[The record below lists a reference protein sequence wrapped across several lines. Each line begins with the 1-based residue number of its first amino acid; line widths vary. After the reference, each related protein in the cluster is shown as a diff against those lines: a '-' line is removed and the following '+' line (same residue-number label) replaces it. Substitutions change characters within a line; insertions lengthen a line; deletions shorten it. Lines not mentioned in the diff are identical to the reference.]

1 MPNEPALPLDGVTV
15 LDCTQVMA
23 GPFCTLLLGD
33 MGADVIKV
41 EQPEGDD
48 VRRQGPPWIAGRA
61 ASFLAINR
69 NKRSI
74 VLNLRTD
81 EGKEVF
87 RKLAQRADVVAE
99 NFRPGAMD
107 KLGLGHKQLLE
118 LKPSLIYAAISGF
131 GQTGPYSQRRGFDLV
146 AQGMSGLMSVTGH
159 PGGPPVKVGV
169 PITDLTAGMYAAYGI
184 LNAYIHRLKTGEG
197 QMVDTSLLEAGIAY
211 SFWESTVY
219 FYGGEVPGPLGSA
232 HRLSAPY
239 QAFRTSDGYMN
250 IGGATQRTW
259 ASLCKAIGQ
268 EELASDPRFA
278 EPGDR
283 KIREVE
289 LAAILE
295 ETFSTHTTAHWMTV
309 LDEAGVPCGPIYDLD
324 QMYHDPQV
332 LARNMLVEQQDPE
345 LGTLKNIGIPVKLS
359 ATPGRIRRRAPDLG
373 EHTREVLLEAGYT
386 GADVDR
392 LAEAG
397 VVKEGG

>member
-41 EQPEGDD
+41 ERPEGDD

>member
-1 MPNEPALPLDGVTV
+1 MSQQAPLPLDGVVV

-41 EQPEGDD
+41 ERPEGDD

-61 ASFLAINR
+61 ASFMAINR

-81 EGKEVF
+81 EGKDVF
-87 RKLAQRADVVAE
+87 RTLAQRADVMTE
-99 NFRPGAMD
+99 NFRPGTMER
-107 KLGLGHKQLLE
+107 LGLGYKQLSA
-118 LKPSLIYAAISGF
+118 LKPELIYAAISGF

-146 AQGMSGLMSVTGH
+146 AQGMSGLMSVTGY
-159 PGGPPVKVGV
+159 PDAPPVKVGV
-169 PITDLTAGMYAAYGI
+169 PITDLTSGMYAAYGI
-184 LNAYIHRLKTGEG
+184 LNAYIHRLKTGQG

-259 ASLCKAIGQ
+259 AGLCKAIGR
-268 EELASDPRFA
+268 EELTSDPRFV

-283 KIREVE
+283 KMREVE
-289 LAAILE
+289 LAATLE
-295 ETFSTHTTAHWMTV
+295 ETFSTRTTGHWMKV
-309 LDEAGVPCGPIYDLD
+309 LDDAGVPCGPINDLD
-324 QMYHDPQV
+324 QVYNDPHV
-332 LARNMLVEQQDPE
+332 LAREMLVEQEDPDV
-345 LGTLKNIGIPVKLS
+345 GTLKNIGIPVKLS
-359 ATPGRIRRRAPDLG
+359 ETPGRIRRRAPDLG
-373 EHTREVLLEAGYT
+373 EHTREVLLEAGYSS
-386 GADVDR
+386 AEVDR
-392 LAEAG
+392 MRDAG
-397 VVKEGG
+397 TVKEGG